1 MNTVTHRP
9 SAGSADASALTY
21 DVIVLG
27 SGAAGF
33 AAAVTA
39 ACRGLKVLLVE
50 KAATFGGTSAISG
63 GAVWIHDS
71 DQARAA
77 GIHVPAEQT
86 RTYLKAVIGKGYR
99 PARVDAFIAR
109 GREALAFL
117 ERHSELK
124 YSLRPLSPDYYP
136 DLPGGTES
144 GRALEIAE
152 YDGRHLGA
160 RFKDLRRPPDG
171 MLLFGGMMV
180 NRVDIQHF
188 LGIRRSPKSLWHC
201 LKLLA
206 RYGVDRL
213 SHPRGTRLTVGN
225 ALIARLAS
233 TAFAKGVELWLNAR
247 SESLIVEEGRVK
259 GMLIEHDGQ
268 RRHVLA
274 RGGVV
279 LASGGFAAG
288 PQAAA
293 YRPKTDA
300 EHWSMSPETNVG
312 DGLALAAAVNAA
324 TGEGMAAS
332 FFWAPVSVLR
342 KPDGSLERFPHL
354 VTDRAKPG
362 VIAVNRAGRR
372 FVNESDSYHS
382 FVEAMFAEGG
392 ANAPCWLIC
401 DAEAMNKYGMGLA
414 RPKPVDN
421 AALVE
426 AGYLHRAESILE
438 LARRTGVD
446 AAGLQQT
453 LERYNADAR
462 QNLDREFGKG
472 GNAYNRYMGDPL
484 HTPNPCIA
492 PLAKAPYYAI
502 RVDTGDL
509 GSARGLL
516 TDARANVL
524 DLAGQPIAGLYAA
537 GNEMNSIMDGTYP
550 GPGITLGPGLTFGYI
565 AASDIAERLG
575 DGTTNATPPG
585 EEHVLRTAHLHH

>member
-1 MNTVTHRP
+1 MNTATHLSRTGP
-9 SAGSADASALTY
+9 TDACAQTC

-33 AAAVTA
+33 AAAVSA
-39 ACRGLKVLLVE
+39 ACLGLKVLLVE

-77 GIHVPAEQT
+77 GIQVPAERT
-86 RTYLKAVIGKGYR
+86 RTYLKTVIGRGYR
-99 PARVDAFIAR
+99 PELVDAFIAR

-117 ERHSELK
+117 ESHSELK

-136 DLPGGTES
+136 DLPGGTET
-144 GRALEIAE
+144 GRALEVAE
-152 YDGRHLGA
+152 YDGRRLGA

-188 LGIRRSPKSLWHC
+188 LAIRRSPKSLWHC
-201 LKLLA
+201 LKLIA

-233 TAFAKGVELWLNAR
+233 TAFARGVELWLNAR
-247 SESLIVEEGRVK
+247 TESLIVEEGRVK
-259 GMLIEHDGQ
+259 GMLIDYDGQ
-268 RRHVLA
+268 RRRVLA

-293 YRPKTDA
+293 YRPEADA

-312 DGLALAAAVNAA
+312 DGLSLAAAVNAA
-324 TGEGMAAS
+324 TGEGMAAN
-332 FFWAPVSVLR
+332 FFWAPVSVLC

-401 DAEAMNKYGMGLA
+401 DAEAMNRYGMGLA
-414 RPKPVDN
+414 RPRPV
-421 AALVE
+421 LVE

-438 LARRTGVD
+438 LARRIGVD

-462 QNLDREFGKG
+462 EHVDREFGKG

-492 PLAKAPYYAI
+492 PLNKAPYYAI
-502 RVDTGDL
+502 KIGTGDL

-524 DLAGQPIAGLYAA
+524 DRAGQPVAGLYAA

-550 GPGITLGPGLTFGYI
+550 GPGITLGPGLTFGYL
-565 AASDIAERLG
+565 AACEIAERLRNG
-575 DGTTNATPPG
+575 KSNATHPG
-585 EEHVLRTAHLHH
+585 DEHVLRAAHLHH